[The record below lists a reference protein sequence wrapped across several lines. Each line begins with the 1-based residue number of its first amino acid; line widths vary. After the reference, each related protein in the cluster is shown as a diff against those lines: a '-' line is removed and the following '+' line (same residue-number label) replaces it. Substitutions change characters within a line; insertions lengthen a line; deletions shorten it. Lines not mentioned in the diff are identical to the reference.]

1 MQPSKVVEV
10 LEFLVP
16 AADGEELLFRL
27 EVLAHGT
34 GKARR
39 YRCRL
44 YRLESFRFR
53 ALSNKSGGR
62 GRKWE
67 EADYRSWVVDDGL
80 GVDLL
85 SYPSMAKARN
95 AAVRTLKTQLGLP

>member
-1 MQPSKVVEV
+1 MQSSKVVEA
-10 LEFLVP
+10 LELAVP

-27 EVLAHGT
+27 EVLAHGA
-34 GKARR
+34 GNARR

-53 ALSNKSGGR
+53 VLGSKSGGR
-62 GRKWE
+62 GRKWDG
-67 EADYRSWVVDDGL
+67 ADYRCWVVDDSL

-85 SYPSMAKARN
+85 SYPSIAKARN
-95 AAVRTLKTQLGLP
+95 AAVLSLKTQLGLQ